1 MRGQVTEYGD
11 GYIMVV
17 VPMDNTCEIERME
30 ITECEVQLWDGRS
43 ISPDQR
49 KKAYALLNDISAW
62 SGHAQE
68 YLKEWFKYALL
79 AETGGEYFSLS
90 DCTMTEAREYI
101 SYLIDFCLRANVPT
115 QKPLLEHTEDI
126 GRYLYA
132 CLANRKCAICGAPAD
147 VHHVDRVG
155 MGRNRDDIIHE
166 GMEAIALC
174 RRHHMEA
181 HQNEATL
188 FHKYR
193 IYGIKL
199 DAYLCR
205 LLKLKGGQ
213 NERSNAD
220 GEADKG
226 PRVETNTKRD
236 GRNTIYDSRKP
247 QIQGQQRRVPGRFY

>member
-1 MRGQVTEYGD
+1 MRGRVTEYGD
-11 GYIMVV
+11 GYIMVA
-17 VPMDNTCEIERME
+17 VPMDNTYEIERME

-68 YLKEWFKYALL
+68 YLKDWFKYALIS
-79 AETGGEYFSLS
+79 ETGGEYFSLS
-90 DCTMTEAREYI
+90 DCTMTQAREYI

-115 QKPLLEHTEDI
+115 QKPLLEHAEDI

-132 CLANRKCAICGAPAD
+132 CLANRKCVICGAPAD

-155 MGRNRDDIIHE
+155 MGRNREDIIHE

-181 HQNEATL
+181 HQNEAAL

-205 LLKLKGGQ
+205 LLKLKGER
-213 NERSNAD
+213 NERSNTD
-220 GEADKG
+220 GETDKG
-226 PRVETNTKRD
+226 AGAQANAER
-236 GRNTIYDSRKP
+236 RKHGTVYGGS
-247 QIQGQQRRVPGRFY
+247 QSKIQERQRRIYG

>member
-213 NERSNAD
+213 NERSNTY
-220 GEADKG
+220 GETDKG
-226 PRVETNTKRD
+226 AGAQANAERRKHGTVYGGSQPKIQERQWR
-236 GRNTIYDSRKP
+236 IY
-247 QIQGQQRRVPGRFY
+247 G